1 MAFSHP
7 HPQPPGEGPATCI
20 FCKIAAGEIPCYK
33 VYEDDT
39 VLAFLDI
46 GPLVK
51 GHTLVIPK
59 AHHATVMEIPPE
71 VLAAV
76 NQRIPKISRAILAA
90 TGAKACHVLVNNGT
104 EAMQSVHHL
113 HYHILPR
120 SAGDSFRIPWNV
132 GNLDKFQAEAMA
144 QAIHA
149 QLRS

>member
-1 MAFSHP
+1 MPASHSS
-7 HPQPPGEGPATCI
+7 GEGPANCI
-20 FCKIAAGEIPCYK
+20 FCKIIAGQIPCYK
-33 VYEDDT
+33 VFEDDV

-46 GPLVK
+46 GPLVR

-71 VLAAV
+71 VLGAI
-76 NQRIPKISRAILAA
+76 NQRIPRISRAVLSA

-120 SAGDSFRIPWNV
+120 VPGDKFRIPWNA
-132 GNLDKFQAEAMA
+132 GSLDKA
-144 QAIHA
+144 HA
-149 QLRS
+149 TDLVHLIQRQLGS